1 MRWMYE
7 KKKII
12 CAAVAI
18 VLAVL
23 VTGVLSE
30 ERNAC
35 RGKDGKYSKADS
47 ERSISFSCAC
57 K

>member
-30 ERNAC
+30 KKGMLAEAKKYFVFMCLQIATARKIRN
-35 RGKDGKYSKADS
+35 
-47 ERSISFSCAC
+47 
-57 K
+57 